1 MAYKDQARALEYY
14 RQYNEKRRAAKRPIS
29 ARQAAMNAG
38 EIQYSTGEPC
48 VNGHLSPR
56 STQTR
61 ICMECDRLRKSKK
74 RLANP
79 ELYQEKGRKYYAEHR
94 QKALDQKKVYRQ
106 ANKGKIIA
114 LAALR
119 KKIIKQ
125 RTPKWLTKDDL
136 WMIKEAYDL
145 SSLRTK
151 MFEFSWHVD
160 HVIPLQGETVNGL
173 HVPTNLQVIPGTI
186 NLSKK
191 NKYEASYA

>member
-1 MAYKDQARALEYY
+1 MPHKDRAKALEYY
-14 RQYNEKRRAAKRPIS
+14 RQYNAKRRAAERPMS

-79 ELYQEKGRKYYAEHR
+79 ELYQEKGRKYYAENR
-94 QKALDQKKVYRQ
+94 QKALDHKKVYRQ

-114 LAALR
+114 LATLR
-119 KKIIKQ
+119 KKTIKQ

-136 WMIKEAYDL
+136 WMIKEAYEL
-145 SSLRTK
+145 AALRTK
-151 MFEFSWHVD
+151 MFGFSWHVD
-160 HVIPLQGETVNGL
+160 HVIPLQGKNVTGL
-173 HVPTNLQVIPGTI
+173 HVPTNMQVIPGSMNI
-186 NLSKK
+186 SKK
-191 NKYEASYA
+191 NKYEVDHV